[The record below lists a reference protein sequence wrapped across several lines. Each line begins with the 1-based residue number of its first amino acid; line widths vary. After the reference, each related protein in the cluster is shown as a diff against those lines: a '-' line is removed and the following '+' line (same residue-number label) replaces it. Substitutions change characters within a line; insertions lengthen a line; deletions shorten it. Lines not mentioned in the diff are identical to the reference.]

1 MQLHQRFQTSALR
14 NPSVDRIHRAAV
26 HCPCT
31 AAAQA
36 VLEKAG
42 VDAKA
47 AYAMVSIFPL
57 RSDILK
63 LTQISEKAAE
73 EAQKAA
79 EAALKRDEK
88 AAEAA
93 QKRDEKAADAAQKAV
108 EAAQKAAEAAQK
120 QGGRMFYAMIFLA
133 IMGGILN
140 ASGDTLMTKIIR

>member
-1 MQLHQRFQTSALR
+1 
-14 NPSVDRIHRAAV
+14 
-26 HCPCT
+26 
-31 AAAQA
+31 

-93 QKRDEKAADAAQKAV
+93 QKRDEKAA
-108 EAAQKAAEAAQK
+108 EAAQTQL
-120 QGGRMFYAMIFLA
+120 YTMILLA
-133 IMGGILN
+133 IAGGIVVILN
-140 ASGDTLMTKIIR
+140 ASGETLMTKIIRYSISFLTLLPCIPCAVCPSCSHSWLL